1 MFNLNLLE
9 TPDLECV
16 TSEQGR
22 YYVAPDGRR
31 LNSVTTVLGRQKKS
45 QGLIDWRNRIGD
57 IEADGI
63 MRQASIRG
71 TAAHDLLE
79 QYLRN
84 IPDCIK
90 NYNSLTRQRFR
101 ELKPL
106 LDKNISEIFG
116 LELPLYSYDLMAAG
130 RMDMACIWDGIPSIV
145 DFKTAN
151 RLKTSD
157 FIENYFIQAAAYAYM
172 LQQLTGLNTLRL
184 VILIM
189 VEHES
194 PQMFIEDRSVWE
206 PRMLKVFQSK
216 NID

>member
-1 MFNLNLLE
+1 MFNLKLVE

-16 TSEQGR
+16 TTDQGR
-22 YYVAPDGRR
+22 YYVAPDGRK
-31 LNSVTTVLGRQKKS
+31 LDSVTTVLGRISQKK
-45 QGLIDWRNRIGD
+45 QGLIDWRKRVGD
-57 IEADGI
+57 KEADGI
-63 MRQASIRG
+63 MRQASTRG
-71 TAAHDLLE
+71 TAVHDLLE

-84 IPDCIK
+84 TPDCVK
-90 NYNSLTRQRFR
+90 SFNSLTRNRFR

-130 RMDMACIWDGIPSIV
+130 RMDMACIWDGIASIV

-151 RLKTSD
+151 RPKTAD

-172 LQQLTGLNTLRL
+172 LEQLTGINTSRL

-189 VEHES
+189 VEHEA
-194 PQMFIEDRSVWE
+194 PQVFVEHRSVWE
-206 PRMLKVFQSK
+206 PKMLKVFQSH
-216 NID
+216 